1 MSRRNRPAICWSI
14 LAAATLAGSNPA
26 AASEVDFLRDVRPIL
41 SSHCFKCHGPDEETR
56 KGGLRLDLRDE
67 ALQPAKSGEIAIR
80 PGEPD
85 ASELVRRIFT
95 ADEDDLMPPPA
106 AKIPLTARQ
115 KEILK
120 RWIEGGADYQPHWAF
135 IKPRQPALPAASQT
149 DWPQNPIDQFTLAK
163 METAGLAPS
172 PAADNYALVR
182 RVYLDLIGLPPTPEQ
197 ADAFVNDPSP
207 EAFERLVDTL
217 LASPHY
223 GERWA
228 RRWLDLARY
237 ADTNGYEKDRPRSIW
252 AYRDWVINAINS
264 GKTFDDFTIEQI
276 AGDILAAKLPKDDP
290 RRLDLMIATG
300 FHRNTMINE
309 EGGTDPQEYR
319 FYSMVDR
326 VHVTATTWLGLT
338 MSCAQCHTH
347 KYDPIQHAEYYQFMA
362 LLNNADEPWIDVP
375 KPDITEQREQQQQKI
390 AALEADL
397 INQFPPEL
405 KADWITPAIAEFRSE
420 AGNAAEKQADGSFRL
435 EGKAAEKDTYTIT
448 LDTSLDRITHLQLLA
463 LPDQSLAK
471 NGPGRSDTGNFVL
484 SEIEVTAAPANDPTK
499 AMPVNLVKARADAAQ
514 TGFPEWNAID
524 GKDDTG
530 WAVDTGG
537 EWHVPRTLTLDFAEP
552 TGFAEG
558 TQFVV
563 KLKQQHGKQHLLG
576 RFRLSLGRALPDER
590 PLKQRRLEHL
600 DLRLAKWLEAV
611 LPKAVAWQPAT
622 PVTVQGSYPTLNI
635 ESENTVFVSGDF
647 TKSDTYTVT
656 FNGDWQGVRAL
667 RIETLPDE
675 RLPNNGPGRVNYE
688 GPFGD
693 FFMSDVK
700 VFHGEQAVKIK
711 GATDSFHNGGN
722 DAAKALDDDLQSGW
736 SISGGQ
742 GRSHNA
748 VFVFDQPLDFQGE
761 LKLQMIFERY
771 YASGLGKF
779 RVWTTREENAVAVP
793 HPNEVQDQLLA
804 LKRNPDGAE
813 AARIKE
819 SLREHYVTFAPE
831 LGQEL
836 AEIRQLKRD
845 LPKYPTTLVMV
856 ERAPGHT
863 RPTRIHK
870 RGEFLQPADEVQP
883 DVPSFLPPLPPDAP
897 RDRLSFARWLVSP
910 DNPLTPRVVM
920 NREWQAFFGRGLV
933 RTMEDFGFQ
942 GELPTHPELLDWLAV
957 EFVNRKWSLK
967 EMHKLIVMSATYQQS
982 SRVTPDRLEKDPE
995 NILLSRGPRFRLEAE
1010 QVRDAALTASG
1021 LIADKLGGPSVYPPQ
1036 LASITTEGA
1045 YGPLTWTVS
1054 SGPDRYRRSLYTFAK
1069 RTAPFA
1075 MFNIFD
1081 GPSGEACLARRDR
1094 SNTPLQS
1101 LTLLNDEAF
1110 LEMARALGAEAVKT
1124 SGSIEERVT
1133 TLFRRCLT
1141 RPPTT
1146 DEVAKLAAFYEKQAA
1161 RFANGELKA
1170 PELLG
1175 TSEGEH
1181 LNERAAWTAV
1191 ARVLMN
1197 LDETVT
1203 KS

>member
-1 MSRRNRPAICWSI
+1 MSRPHRFAICWSV
-14 LAAATLAGSNPA
+14 LTAATVAGSLPA
-26 AASEVDFLRDVRPIL
+26 TASDVDFLRDVRPIL
-41 SSHCFKCHGPDEETR
+41 SSHCFKCHGPDAETR
-56 KGGLRLDLRDE
+56 KGGLRLDLRE
-67 ALQPAKSGEIAIR
+67 AALKPAKSGEVAIQPGR
-80 PGEPD
+80 PE
-85 ASELVRRIFT
+85 ASELLHRILT
-95 ADEDDLMPPPA
+95 EDEDDLMPPPA
-106 AKIPLTARQ
+106 AKIPLTAQQ
-115 KEILK
+115 KDVLK

-135 IKPRQPALPAASQT
+135 IRPEQPAPPAVQQT
-149 DWPQNPIDQFTLAK
+149 DWPRNPIDQFTLAR

-172 PAADNYALVR
+172 AAADNYQLVR

-264 GKTFDDFTIEQI
+264 GKPFDDFTVEQI
-276 AGDILAAKLPKDDP
+276 AGDLLAADLPKADP

-309 EGGTDPQEYR
+309 EGGADPQEYR

-347 KYDPIQHAEYYQFMA
+347 KYDPIQHDEYFQFMA
-362 LLNNADEPWIDVP
+362 LMNNADEPWIDVP
-375 KPDITEQREQQQQKI
+375 QPDITEKRREQQQQI

-405 KADWITPAIAEFRSE
+405 KADWLTPASAQFQSAAGTKAER
-420 AGNAAEKQADGSFRL
+420 QADGSFLL
-435 EGKAAEKDTYTIT
+435 EGTAADKDTYTIT

-471 NGPGRSDTGNFVL
+471 NGPGRSDAGNFVL
-484 SEIEVTAAPANDPTK
+484 SEIEVTATPANDPTN
-499 AMPVNLVKARADAAQ
+499 AVPVKLVKAHADAAQ
-514 TGFPEWNAID
+514 NNFPAWNAID

-537 EWHVPRTLTLDFAEP
+537 DWHVPRTLTLDFAEP

-558 TQFVV
+558 TKFVV
-563 KLKQQHGKQHLLG
+563 KLKQKHGKQHLLG

-590 PLKQRRLEHL
+590 PLEQRRLEHL
-600 DLRLAKWLEAV
+600 DLRLAKWLEAE
-611 LPKAVAWQPAT
+611 LPKAVEWQQAV
-622 PVTVQGSYPTLNI
+622 PVTARGSYPTLNI

-700 VFHGEQAVKIK
+700 VFHGEQSVKIK
-711 GATDSFHNGGN
+711 SATDSFHNGGN

-779 RVWTTREENAVAVP
+779 RVWTTREENAVAEP
-793 HPNEVQDQLLA
+793 HSNEVRDQLLA
-804 LKRNPDGAE
+804 LKRNPEVNE
-813 AARIKE
+813 AVPIRE
-819 SLREHYVTFAPE
+819 SLREHYVTVAPE

-836 AEIRQLKRD
+836 VEIRRLKRN
-845 LPKYPTTLVMV
+845 LPRYPTTLVLV
-856 ERAPGHT
+856 EREAGHT
-863 RPTRIHK
+863 RPTRLHK
-870 RGEFLQPADEVQP
+870 RGEFLEPAHEVQP
-883 DVPSFLPPLPPDAP
+883 GLPSFLPPMPPDAP
-897 RDRLSFARWLVSP
+897 RNRLSFARWLVSP
-910 DNPLTPRVVM
+910 ENPLTPRVVM
-920 NREWQAFFGRGLV
+920 NREWQAFFGHGIV
-933 RTMEDFGFQ
+933 STMEDFGFQ
-942 GELPTHPELLDWLAV
+942 GELPSHPDLLDWLAV
-957 EFVNRKWSLK
+957 EFVKRQWSLK

-982 SRVTPDRLEKDPE
+982 SHVTPDHLEKDPA
-995 NILLSRGPRFRLEAE
+995 NILLARGPRFRLEAE
-1010 QVRDAALTASG
+1010 LVRDAALTASG
-1021 LIADKLGGPSVYPPQ
+1021 LISDKLGGPSVYPPQ

-1045 YGPLTWTVS
+1045 FGPLTWTAS
-1054 SGPDRYRRSLYTFAK
+1054 TEPDRYRRSLYTFAK

-1081 GPSGEACLARRDR
+1081 GPSGEACMAKRDR

-1110 LEMARALGAEAVKT
+1110 LEMARALGTEAAKDNGT
-1124 SGSIEERVT
+1124 IEERIT
-1133 TLFRRCLT
+1133 KLFRRCLT
-1141 RPPTT
+1141 RPPTA
-1146 DEVAKLAAFYEKQAA
+1146 DEVAKLAAFYEKQAT
-1161 RFANGELKA
+1161 RFASGELKA
-1170 PELLG
+1170 SELLG
-1175 TSEGEH
+1175 TSEGRH
-1181 LNERAAWTAV
+1181 LNERAAWATV